1 MIRLFPEDATEEQFK
16 TNGIAV
22 LDSGIKDNSVE
33 WTKNGMYSFDFDYF
47 SEEKYSGIIKG
58 DMIVVAPTP
67 LGEQP
72 FRIHKVT
79 KQIGFLKVECY
90 HLFYDLASNLIEDSN
105 FVNSTGTALMDRF
118 NAAFQYPTSF
128 RFTSDIDKV
137 ANCRMVRM
145 NPVQAL
151 LDTSKD
157 NTFLNRWGGVISRD
171 GYDVKML
178 KSMGEDRGFKITH
191 GKNLTGYTYQID
203 WEPMATRIMPIG
215 FDGLMLPEKY
225 VDSPLIDKYKNIKI
239 KTVNY
244 QDVKAKNS
252 NSQFNQEGAIPVDQ
266 AYEKLRS
273 LAKEEYSKNEADK
286 PSINI
291 KVQFKNLG
299 DTKEYSQFK
308 KLVDVKPLDIVHIKV
323 SDFDIKDSIIGYKY
337 DALARE
343 YIEVELG
350 TIARTGISDKTVS
363 TESKVTN
370 VETKV
375 DETNTNLN
383 ETNVN
388 LTETNKNV
396 VEIQNDIGDL
406 ESTAK
411 QAQER
416 IDKVKQ
422 DVANTQ
428 SDMTKVMN
436 NGGNNKIEWSPNLMN
451 ATQMKIHTS
460 YGYWLLDDAGA
471 GFHSN
476 NGTVMNGLSADG
488 RIYAD
493 SITGNTLTG
502 TTINGGNINGGIING
517 AQFVAGSIKT
527 KSHAQFLNSAGQVS
541 TSVASYGISTPALT
555 VDGNIDRAIHANIQY
570 LHVSGNISGNGSGLY
585 LQGPVYVDGKRIG
598 V

>member
-22 LDSGIKDNSVE
+22 LDSGIKNNSVE

-79 KQIGFLKVECY
+79 EQIGFLKVECY

-105 FVNSTGTALMDRF
+105 FVNSTGATLMDRF
-118 NAAFQYPTSF
+118 NAAFQYPTKF

-178 KSMGEDRGFKITH
+178 RTMGEDRGFKITH

-244 QDVKAKNS
+244 QDVKAENS

-273 LAKEEYSKNEADK
+273 LAKEEYIKNEADK

-308 KLVDVKPLDIVHIKV
+308 KLVDVKPLDIVHIQV
-323 SDFDIKDSIIGYKY
+323 SDFDIKDSVISYKY

-343 YIEVELG
+343 YTEVELG
-350 TIARTGISDKTVS
+350 TIARTGISNKANET
-363 TESKVTN
+363 
-370 VETKV
+370 ETKV
-375 DETNTNLN
+375 NDVKTDVDNTQKDLN
-383 ETNVN
+383 D
-388 LTETNKNV
+388 TNKDV
-396 VEIQNDIGDL
+396 SDVKDDVSDLQSADKDKQQLMDELKKKVNDTKDDMLSYINGSGRDVMRFL
-406 ESTAK
+406 PDRKNPTDIVASES
-411 QAQER
+411 
-416 IDKVKQ
+416 
-422 DVANTQ
+422 
-428 SDMTKVMN
+428 
-436 NGGNNKIEWSPNLMN
+436 GGN
-451 ATQMKIHTS
+451 
-460 YGYWLLDDAGA
+460 YGMRWNSKGIYYDGK
-471 GFHSN
+471 
-476 NGTVMNGLSADG
+476 GTVAIDNRGNV
-488 RIYAD
+488 YAD
-493 SITGNTLTG
+493 KFVGQSITGIYIDG
-502 TTINGGNINGGIING
+502 GEINGVSITGDTGL
-517 AQFVAGSIKT
+517 ALSSGST
-527 KSHAQFLNSAGQVS
+527 K
-541 TSVASYGISTPALT
+541 TSVTSYGISTPNLT
-555 VDGNIDRAIHANIQY
+555 VY
-570 LHVSGNISGNGSGLY
+570 E
-585 LQGPVYVDGKRIG
+585 VDGLRGLSTTADGYIYINGAKLTGTSDGDLLVNGRK
-598 V
+598 VLTA

>member
-1 MIRLFPEDATEEQFK
+1 MIRLFPEDTTEEQFK

-79 KQIGFLKVECY
+79 EQIGFLKVECY

-105 FVNSTGTALMDRF
+105 FVNSTGTALMNRF

-178 KSMGEDRGFKITH
+178 KTMGEDRGFKITH

-244 QDVKAKNS
+244 QDVKAENS
-252 NSQFNQEGAIPVDQ
+252 NSQFNQDGAIPVDQ
-266 AYEKLRS
+266 AYEKLRN

-308 KLVDVKPLDIVHIKV
+308 KLVDVKPLDIVHIQV
-323 SDFDIKDSIIGYKY
+323 SDFDIKDSIISYKY

-343 YIEVELG
+343 YTEVELG

-363 TESKVTN
+363 TESKVSN

-388 LTETNKNV
+388 LTETNKSV
-396 VEIQNDIGDL
+396 DGLKDDVSDLQNN
-406 ESTAK
+406 ESTTK
-411 QAQER
+411 ELM
-416 IDKVKQ
+416 DKIQKKVDDTKTDMLGYINGTGG
-422 DVANTQ
+422 DVIQFIPNRENPTDLVASPN
-428 SDMTKVMN
+428 
-436 NGGNNKIEWSPNLMN
+436 GNNYGLRLNSKGFYYDGKGTVAIDNRGNVYADNFVGQRMTGVYLEAGELHSVTISGDTDISLGSGSNRVSITPGNFSVGN
-451 ATQMKIHTS
+451 ATITEI
-460 YGYWLLDDAGA
+460 
-471 GFHSN
+471 
-476 NGTVMNGLSADG
+476 NGLHGVAMDDSGYIWLGSTRLTSDG
-488 RIYAD
+488 
-493 SITGNTLTG
+493 
-502 TTINGGNINGGIING
+502 
-517 AQFVAGSIKT
+517 
-527 KSHAQFLNSAGQVS
+527 
-541 TSVASYGISTPALT
+541 
-555 VDGNIDRAIHANIQY
+555 
-570 LHVSGNISGNGSGLY
+570 SGNLLVNGRRVAY
-585 LQGPVYVDGKRIG
+585 A
-598 V
+598 

>member
-79 KQIGFLKVECY
+79 EQIGFLKVECY

-105 FVNSTGTALMDRF
+105 FVNLTGTALMDRF
-118 NAAFQYPTSF
+118 NAAFQYPTKF

-178 KSMGEDRGFKITH
+178 RTMGEDRGFKITH

-244 QDVKAKNS
+244 QDVKAENS

-273 LAKEEYSKNEADK
+273 LAKEEYIKNEADK

-299 DTKEYSQFK
+299 DAKEYSQFK
-308 KLVDVKPLDIVHIKV
+308 KLVDVKPLDIVHIQV
-323 SDFDIKDSIIGYKY
+323 SDFDIKDSVISYKY
-337 DALARE
+337 DAITRE
-343 YIEVELG
+343 YTELELG
-350 TIARTGISDKTVS
+350 TLATTGISNKANET
-363 TESKVTN
+363 
-370 VETKV
+370 ETKV
-375 DETNTNLN
+375 NDVKTDVDNTQKDLNDTNKDVSDVKDDVSDLKSSNEDAQRLMDELKK
-383 ETNVN
+383 NVN
-388 LTETNKNV
+388 DTRANMLSYINGSGRDVMRFLPDRENPT
-396 VEIQNDIGDL
+396 DIVAS
-406 ESTAK
+406 ES
-411 QAQER
+411 
-416 IDKVKQ
+416 
-422 DVANTQ
+422 
-428 SDMTKVMN
+428 
-436 NGGNNKIEWSPNLMN
+436 GGN
-451 ATQMKIHTS
+451 
-460 YGYWLLDDAGA
+460 YGMRWNSKGIYYDGK
-471 GFHSN
+471 
-476 NGTVMNGLSADG
+476 GTVAIDNRGNV
-488 RIYAD
+488 YAD
-493 SITGNTLTG
+493 NFVGQSITGVQIRGGEISGVTISGDTDISMGTG
-502 TTINGGNINGGIING
+502 SYRT
-517 AQFVAGSIKT
+517 SIT
-527 KSHAQFLNSAGQVS
+527 N
-541 TSVASYGISTPALT
+541 YGISTNNMT
-555 VDGNIDRAIHANIQY
+555 VHQVDGLRAVNIESGY
-570 LHVSGNISGNGSGLY
+570 LMINGAKLTGDGSGKLY
-585 LQGPVYVDGKRIG
+585 MGGLRILNESDLK
-598 V
+598 

>member
-79 KQIGFLKVECY
+79 EQIGFLKVECY

-105 FVNSTGTALMDRF
+105 FVNLTGTALMDRF
-118 NAAFQYPTSF
+118 NAAFQYPTKF

-178 KSMGEDRGFKITH
+178 RTMGEDRGFKITH

-244 QDVKAKNS
+244 QDVKAENS

-273 LAKEEYSKNEADK
+273 LAKEEYIKNEADK

-299 DTKEYSQFK
+299 DAKEYSQFK
-308 KLVDVKPLDIVHIKV
+308 KLVDVKPLDIVHIQV
-323 SDFDIKDSIIGYKY
+323 SDFDIKDSVISYKY
-337 DALARE
+337 DAITRE
-343 YIEVELG
+343 YTELELG
-350 TIARTGISDKTVS
+350 TLATTGISNKANET
-363 TESKVTN
+363 
-370 VETKV
+370 ETKV
-375 DETNTNLN
+375 NDVKTDVDNTQKDLNDTNKDVSDVKDDVSDLKASN
-383 ETNVN
+383 EDAQQLMGELKKNVN
-388 LTETNKNV
+388 DTRGNMLGYINGSGRDVIRFLPDRENPT
-396 VEIQNDIGDL
+396 DIVAS
-406 ESTAK
+406 ES
-411 QAQER
+411 
-416 IDKVKQ
+416 
-422 DVANTQ
+422 
-428 SDMTKVMN
+428 
-436 NGGNNKIEWSPNLMN
+436 GGN
-451 ATQMKIHTS
+451 
-460 YGYWLLDDAGA
+460 YGMRWNSKGIYYDGK
-471 GFHSN
+471 
-476 NGTVMNGLSADG
+476 GTVAIDNRGNV
-488 RIYAD
+488 YAD
-493 SITGNTLTG
+493 NFVGQSITGVHIRGGEISGVTISGDTDISMGTG
-502 TTINGGNINGGIING
+502 SYRT
-517 AQFVAGSIKT
+517 SIT
-527 KSHAQFLNSAGQVS
+527 N
-541 TSVASYGISTPALT
+541 YGISTNNMTVHQIDGIRAMNIESGYLMINGAKLT
-555 VDGNIDRAIHANIQY
+555 GD
-570 LHVSGNISGNGSGLY
+570 GSGKLY
-585 LQGPVYVDGKRIG
+585 MGGLRILNESDLK
-598 V
+598 